1 MVLEKAAHVS
11 GLISGSNRSGGLPPK
26 KTTNQN
32 TVGGIQIVNIIF
44 EVHMNIL
51 IQSLS
56 INPHADSTTAL
67 QHSQLK

>member
-1 MVLEKAAHVS
+1 MGLEKAAHVS

-44 EVHMNIL
+44 EVHMKI
-51 IQSLS
+51 
-56 INPHADSTTAL
+56 
-67 QHSQLK
+67 